1 MLPAYF
7 WSGEVLLSPKPCSAR
22 AVRVLPLL
30 WSLLAGFAVLAAPVS
45 GADAQPAE
53 GGEATAT
60 APASAEAPAAPA
72 ATPAAAPAV
81 EPEGQVLVCEGGWRY
96 PLTETREEIGPARFA
111 RQLDLQKDLE
121 LSSHA
126 FGYCASAAAK
136 RFSGDDAPAKGPCA
150 GMMALADRVDLAAS
164 NLFRLNDKTS
174 CECLTQAVEAEG
186 KCEGLREQ
194 LTTLRR
200 YGNIL
205 VQRAELVLA
214 IQVCV
219 SPERGSNAELRGAC
233 DALAAEIEA
242 QAGDAGGMPGR
253 FSLSAPLP
261 AKVAAGVNAVAAATD
276 GRYLSVLP
284 ENFIGVRQ
292 SLCKLPATPVKT
304 NQCTARVLEAP
315 EQSSG
320 AGNEKKA
327 PVDPFGPGAFA
338 AKMSEVTW
346 GMCNELALADVNAAT
361 CRDADVY
368 IDERG
373 QLHLNRPLTTREQ
386 RRTATLCV
394 DISDFDESHP
404 LMVTLGLDPTGSVPK
419 RIWPGETMRIGE
431 IVDEPV
437 TPEDVLHIYVLGKA
451 RGVSLAE
458 VLRVNGVM
466 PNDASKRSEAC
477 RIARSWVP
485 VVDHE
490 VPIGTPG
497 KQAVIPIKFDR
508 GRDGETQKLYDG
520 DYVVLWARDIEPS
533 GAIFASYAA
542 GQMVGYQPPPL
553 LGASRSTPPDNAAAL
568 GDGVFTPNSG
578 LRGAMAG
585 VDQPLLPRRARYPG
599 SRVLRLGAPAGNHS
613 YDLRV
618 CRSTGAAVS
627 VAPSSCTAKSPNLLV
642 DEKLYVHGDSYF
654 GVKFHFG
661 YSYFP
666 IQQFEARRTPAAQAA
681 GANVFEVVER
691 SSGQASYDVAALLS
705 VYPFG
710 RNPREFSYNPLS
722 KDYWKHFSLVTGF
735 TVRRLTPWEEF
746 YLGAAFPLANGV
758 TFDVLTAFSQREIPA
773 DLEVGQLVSTQ
784 NLEEIATTDSALAVG
799 VSLGL
804 SFDLD
809 LFERAFIATWD
820 RLSNPKGK
828 FFSATRDHRRGA
840 YGGGV
845 VTP

>member
-1 MLPAYF
+1 MF
-7 WSGEVLLSPKPCSAR
+7 
-22 AVRVLPLL
+22 
-30 WSLLAGFAVLAAPVS
+30 APVS
-45 GADAQPAE
+45 IASAQPDE
-53 GGEATAT
+53 EMEEDEDGEPT
-60 APASAEAPAAPA
+60 APSGAAAAKPAPAPSAIPNG
-72 ATPAAAPAV
+72 
-81 EPEGQVLVCEGGWRY
+81 EVLVCEGGWRY

-121 LSSHA
+121 LSTHA
-126 FGYCASAAAK
+126 FGYCANAAAK
-136 RFSGDDAPAKGPCA
+136 KFGGANAPAKGPCA
-150 GMMALADRVDLAAS
+150 GMMVLADRVDLAAS
-164 NLFRLNDKTS
+164 NLFRINDKTS
-174 CECLTQAVEAEG
+174 CECLVKAVESGG

-200 YGNIL
+200 YGEIL
-205 VQRAELVLA
+205 VQRAELVLS

-233 DALAAEIEA
+233 DKLAVEIKA
-242 QAGDAGGMPGR
+242 QVGNAGGMPGR

-261 AKVAAGVNAVAAATD
+261 AKIAAGVAGIRNATD

-284 ENFIGVRQ
+284 ENFIGIRQ
-292 SLCKLPATPVKT
+292 SLCKLPPVPVKT
-304 NQCTARVLEAP
+304 NKCEAGVLEPPKNAP
-315 EQSSG
+315 G
-320 AGNEKKA
+320 AKDAKKKV
-327 PVDPFGPGAFA
+327 VDPFGPGAFA
-338 AKMSEVTW
+338 KKMAEVTW

-373 QLHLNRPLTTREQ
+373 QLHLNRPLTTRAQ

-419 RIWPGETMRIGE
+419 RLWPGETMRIGD
-431 IVDEPV
+431 IINRPV

-466 PNDASKRSEAC
+466 PSDPSKRSEAC
-477 RIARSWVP
+477 RMARSWVP

-490 VPIGTPG
+490 VPIGNPK
-497 KQAVIPIKFDR
+497 KQAVVPIKFDR
-508 GRDGETQKLYDG
+508 GRDGETQKLYAG
-520 DYVVLWARDIEPS
+520 DYVLLWIRDIEPS
-533 GAIFASYAA
+533 GSIYAA
-542 GQMVGYQPPPL
+542 YADGQMVGYQPPPL
-553 LGASRSTPPDNAAAL
+553 LGASKLPPPDG
-568 GDGVFTPNSG
+568 GDVGGGEMGDDDVFTPGSA
-578 LRGAMAG
+578 LRGGQVG

-618 CRSTGAAVS
+618 CRATGRKS
-627 VAPSSCTAKSPNLLV
+627 LDAPQRCTSDSANLIV
-642 DEKLYVHGDSYF
+642 DEKLFVNGDSHF

-681 GANVFEVVER
+681 GADVFEVVER
-691 SSGQASYDVAALLS
+691 SRGQASYDVAALLA

-710 RNPREFSYNPLS
+710 RNPREFSYNPL
-722 KDYWKHFSLVTGF
+722 KKNYWKHFSLVTGF

-746 YLGAAFPLANGV
+746 YLGAALPLANGV
-758 TFDVLTAFSQREIPA
+758 TFDIMAAFSQREVPS
-773 DLEVGQLVSTQ
+773 DLQVGQLVTNS
-784 NLEEIATTDSALAVG
+784 NLEEITTAEKALAVG
-799 VSLGL
+799 VSFGL

-809 LFERAFIATWD
+809 LFERAFINTWD
-820 RLSNPKGK
+820 RLRNPKGK
-828 FFSATRDHRRGA
+828 FFSATRDHRRGT
-840 YGGGV
+840 YGGGRHPGGGGV
-845 VTP
+845 PPEVY